1 MGKYFKYAIGEII
14 LVVTGILIALQIN
27 NQNENRKE
35 VAEINMILK
44 TLYGEFSANKKL
56 IEKTKLETDLKNI
69 IDNILKETNDT
80 PSL

>member
-1 MGKYFKYAIGEII
+1 
-14 LVVTGILIALQIN
+14 
-27 NQNENRKE
+27 
-35 VAEINMILK
+35 MILK
-44 TLYGEFSANKKL
+44 NLYGEFSANKKL